1 MVNRGG
7 VGAAFARG
15 RAPIILVLLFL
26 GGAVLLRHDVV
37 NPQHPAKTSSAIP
50 SDVRAALAHLPMS
63 FEPNQGQADSR
74 IKFLARG
81 DGYGVYFTPSETVLA
96 FPHRTQQ
103 GASQVAVQMRLSGA
117 NQNSDISALHQL
129 PGHSN
134 YLIGKDPSGWHRNI
148 PQFARVQYHDVY
160 PGIDLAY
167 YGNQGRL
174 EYDFDVS
181 PGADP
186 RQVELNFNGA
196 DNMHIAGNGDLV
208 LTLAGRELRF
218 EAPHV
223 YQNSSAGVANPR
235 GAFPLPRKHTAR
247 IGTVPFDPHPTPGIR
262 P

>member
-26 GGAVLLRHDVV
+26 GGAVMLRHAVV
-37 NPQHPAKTSSAIP
+37 SRQEPANTCCAIP
-50 SDVRAALAHLPMS
+50 SDVRAALAHLPRS

-160 PGIDLAY
+160 PGIDLRDIDRKST
-167 YGNQGRL
+167 RL
-174 EYDFDVS
+174 
-181 PGADP
+181 
-186 RQVELNFNGA
+186 
-196 DNMHIAGNGDLV
+196 
-208 LTLAGRELRF
+208 
-218 EAPHV
+218 
-223 YQNSSAGVANPR
+223 NSSHQIISYAVFCLKKKNRRALSYITLYGQVRSQPVHFYR
-235 GAFPLPRKHTAR
+235 
-247 IGTVPFDPHPTPGIR
+247 VD
-262 P
+262 